1 MKYEIEIPNEYEVS
15 GYDMNKDNTMMCVVL
30 KKKQQKDFNYFI
42 DEYLREDP
50 FTTKDE
56 ISNHLFTEDIKEIK
70 TKLRS
75 GDYRWVPWE
84 IKIGLFRFICNEI
97 KVDMTCMTNNLKIS
111 ADQSHTKLFPMEFI
125 DDLFKTKTN

>member
-1 MKYEIEIPNEYEVS
+1 MKHEIEIPDGYEF
-15 GYDMNKDNTMMCVVL
+15 KTMLSSIEINGARQISFLVE
-30 KKKQQKDFNYFI
+30 KKQTKDFNWYI

-84 IKIGLFRFICNEI
+84 IKIGLFRFICDDI
-97 KVDMTCMTNNLKIS
+97 KVSWIYQLPSSMEDPISKIVPIEFYNVLK
-111 ADQSHTKLFPMEFI
+111 
-125 DDLFKTKTN
+125 